1 MSLGV
6 TGQMRALAHPTR
18 LRILSLLTGAP
29 MTAAEV
35 ARELGM
41 THANA
46 SYHLRQ
52 LLAAERIVVAGEEKI
67 HGGVARRYRY
77 PIEPHRPVRPE
88 ERRALHQALASELI
102 RRSALQSDVPGHMTD
117 AELWV
122 DPEVWHGICQRIFEA
137 SKALHEAA
145 QAPRT
150 PGTVRVNATIA
161 LFEME
166 PSG

>member
-18 LRILSLLTGAP
+18 LRILSLLTAAP

-77 PIEPHRPVRPE
+77 PIEPHRPVSPD
-88 ERRALHQALASELI
+88 ERHALNQALASELI
-102 RRSALQSDVPGHMTD
+102 RRSALQSAEPGHMTD

-122 DPEVWHGICQRIFEA
+122 EPQVWRDICQRIFEA

-145 QAPRT
+145 QPPRT
-150 PGTVRVNATIA
+150 PGTVRVNATIS

>member
-1 MSLGV
+1 
-6 TGQMRALAHPTR
+6 MRALAHPTR
-18 LRILSLLTGAP
+18 LRILSLLTAAP

-52 LLAAERIVVAGEEKI
+52 LLAADRIVVAGEEKI

-77 PIEPHRPVRPE
+77 PIDPHRPVAPE
-88 ERRALHQALASELI
+88 ERHALHQALASELI
-102 RRSALQSDVPGHMTD
+102 RRSAHQTAAPGLMTD

-122 DPEVWHGICQRIFEA
+122 DPEVYRGICQRILAE

-145 QAPRT
+145 QPPRS

>member
-18 LRILSLLTGAP
+18 LRILSLLTAAP

-77 PIEPHRPVRPE
+77 PIDPHRPVDPE
-88 ERRALHQALASELI
+88 ERHALHQAIASELI
-102 RRSALQSDVPGHMTD
+102 RRSALRGAVDGALTD

-122 DPEVWHGICQRIFEA
+122 EPGVWRGVCEQIIAA
-137 SKALHEAA
+137 SLTLHEAA
-145 QAPRT
+145 QPPRT

-166 PSG
+166 PNA